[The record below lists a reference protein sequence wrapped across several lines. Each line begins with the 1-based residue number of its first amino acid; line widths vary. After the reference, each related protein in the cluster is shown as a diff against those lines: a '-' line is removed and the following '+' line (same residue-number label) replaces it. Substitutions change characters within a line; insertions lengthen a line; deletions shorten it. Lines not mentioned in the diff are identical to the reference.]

1 MRRFVSYEAPI
12 VEPPVEK
19 VPPRSARLDVILPFL
34 VVTVIWG
41 STWIII
47 RDQLSVVPASWS
59 VTYRF
64 VIAGVVMLGWAL
76 LRRESLRL
84 DARGWGFAVALGF
97 AQFVLNFNF
106 VYRAEQHITSG
117 VVAIVYA
124 LLLVPN
130 AILARIFL
138 GQRMGRQ
145 LLIGSAVAMA
155 GVALLFV
162 HEARLSDTG
171 PEAALTGI
179 GIAFLGVL
187 SASVA
192 NVMQATGTARAYPM
206 ATMLGWA
213 MLTGAAIDA
222 VFAWATTGPP
232 VIEPRWSYVI
242 GTLYLGVLG
251 SALAFT
257 IYFQLIRTIGPA
269 KAAYT
274 SVLIPVIAM
283 LLSTIFEGYRWSL
296 LAGAGAVLVLAGLVL
311 ALRARRPNR

>member
-1 MRRFVSYEAPI
+1 VRRFVSYKAPI
-12 VEPPVEK
+12 IEPPVEP
-19 VPPRSARLDVILPFL
+19 VPPRSTHLVVLIPFL

-41 STWIII
+41 STWIVI
-47 RDQLSVVPASWS
+47 RDQLSVVPPSWS

-64 VIAGVVMLGWAL
+64 AIAGIVILGWAL
-76 LRRESLRL
+76 LRRDSLRL
-84 DARGWGFAVALGF
+84 DLRGWAFAIALGF

-138 GQRMGRQ
+138 GQLMGRQ

-155 GVALLFV
+155 GVALLFL
-162 HEARLSDTG
+162 HEARLSDAG
-171 PEAALTGI
+171 PEQALIGI
-179 GIAFLGVL
+179 GIALLGVL

-192 NVMQATGTARAYPM
+192 NVMQAMKTAKAYPM
-206 ATMLGWA
+206 ATTLGWA

-222 VFAWATTGPP
+222 VWAWTTVGPP
-232 VIEPRWSYVI
+232 MIETRWSYI
-242 GTLYLGVLG
+242 AGTLYLGVFG

-296 LAGAGAVLVLAGLVL
+296 LAAAGAALVMAGLVL
-311 ALRARRPNR
+311 ALKARRPNR

>member
-1 MRRFVSYEAPI
+1 VNEAA
-12 VEPPVEK
+12 
-19 VPPRSARLDVILPFL
+19 PPRSARLSVLIPFL
-34 VVTVIWG
+34 IVTLIWG
-41 STWIII
+41 STWIVI

-59 VTYRF
+59 VSYRF
-64 VIAGVVMLGWAL
+64 TVAGVVMLGWAV

-84 DARGWGFAVALGF
+84 DARGWGFAAALGF

-138 GQRMGRQ
+138 GQLMGRQ

-155 GVALLFV
+155 GVALLFL
-162 HEARLSDTG
+162 HEARLSDAG
-171 PEAALTGI
+171 PEAALIGI

-192 NVMQATGTARAYPM
+192 NVMQATRTAKAYPM
-206 ATMLGWA
+206 AAMLGWA
-213 MLTGAAIDA
+213 MLIGAAIDA
-222 VFAWATTGPP
+222 GFAWVTTGPP
-232 VIEPRWSYVI
+232 VIEMRWGYVA

-296 LAGAGAVLVLAGLVL
+296 LAAGGAALVIVGLVL
-311 ALRARRPNR
+311 ALKARRPNR

>member
-1 MRRFVSYEAPI
+1 MDQ
-12 VEPPVEK
+12 PPQ
-19 VPPRSARLDVILPFL
+19 SARLTVLIPFL

-41 STWIII
+41 STWIVI
-47 RDQLSVVPASWS
+47 RDQLSVVPPSWS
-59 VTYRF
+59 VAYRF
-64 VIAGVVMLGWAL
+64 AVAGMVMLGWAL
-76 LRRESLRL
+76 LRRERLGL
-84 DARGWGFAVALGF
+84 DARGWGFAAALGF

-138 GQRMGRQ
+138 GQLMGRQ

-155 GVALLFV
+155 GVALLFL
-162 HEARLSDTG
+162 HEARLSDAG
-171 PEAALTGI
+171 PEAALIGI
-179 GIAFLGVL
+179 GIALLGVL

-192 NVMQATGTARAYPM
+192 NVMQATKTAKVYPM

-222 VFAWATTGPP
+222 AFALVTVGPP
-232 VIEPRWSYVI
+232 VIEMRWSYI
-242 GTLYLGVLG
+242 AGTLYLGVLG

-283 LLSTIFEGYRWSL
+283 LLSTVFEGYRWSL
-296 LAGAGAVLVLAGLVL
+296 LAVAGAAVVMIGLVL
-311 ALRARRPNR
+311 ALKARRPNR

>member
-1 MRRFVSYEAPI
+1 VNDAP
-12 VEPPVEK
+12 PPQ
-19 VPPRSARLDVILPFL
+19 SARLTVLIPFL
-34 VVTVIWG
+34 VVTLIWG
-41 STWIII
+41 STWIVI

-59 VTYRF
+59 VSYRF
-64 VIAGVVMLGWAL
+64 LVAGVVMLGWAL
-76 LRRESLRL
+76 LRRERL
-84 DARGWGFAVALGF
+84 GLDVRGWAFAVALGF

-130 AILARIFL
+130 AILARVFL
-138 GQRMGRQ
+138 GQLMGRQ

-155 GVALLFV
+155 GVALLFL
-162 HEARLSDTG
+162 HEARLSDAG
-171 PEAALTGI
+171 PEAALLGI
-179 GIAFLGVL
+179 GIALLGVL

-192 NVMQATGTARAYPM
+192 NVMQATKTARDYPM

-213 MLTGAAIDA
+213 MLSGAAIDA
-222 VFAWATTGPP
+222 VWAWATVGPP
-232 VIEPRWSYVI
+232 VIEPRLGYI
-242 GTLYLGVLG
+242 AGTLYLGVLG

-283 LLSTIFEGYRWSL
+283 LLSTLFEGYRWSL
-296 LAGAGAVLVLAGLVL
+296 LAGAGAVLVLIGLVL
-311 ALRARRPNR
+311 ALKARRPNR

>member
-1 MRRFVSYEAPI
+1 MQAP
-12 VEPPVEK
+12 K
-19 VPPRSARLDVILPFL
+19 STRLSVLIPFAL
-34 VVTVIWG
+34 VTLIWG
-41 STWIII
+41 STWIVI
-47 RDQLSVVPASWS
+47 RDQISVVPPAWS

-64 VIAGVVMLGWAL
+64 AVAGLVILGWAL
-76 LRRESLRL
+76 VRRNSLRL
-84 DARGWGFAVALGF
+84 DARGLLFAACLGV

-106 VYRAEQHITSG
+106 VYRAELHITSG

-145 LLIGSAVAMA
+145 LLIGSLVAMVGVGLLFLHESRLSEA
-155 GVALLFV
+155 GPGVALL
-162 HEARLSDTG
+162 
-171 PEAALTGI
+171 GI

-192 NVMQATGTARAYPM
+192 NVMQATRVAKAYPM
-206 ATMLGWA
+206 ATMLGWS
-213 MLTGAAIDA
+213 MLIGAAVDA
-222 VFAWATTGPP
+222 CFAWSMTGPP
-232 VIEPRWSYVI
+232 VIEMRWGYVL

-257 IYFQLIRTIGPA
+257 LYYQLIRTIGPA

-274 SVLIPVIAM
+274 SVLVPVIAM
-283 LLSTIFEGYRWSL
+283 LLSTIYEGYRWSL
-296 LAGAGAVLVLAGLVL
+296 LAAAGGALVMIGLVI

>member
-1 MRRFVSYEAPI
+1 MSEAA
-12 VEPPVEK
+12 
-19 VPPRSARLDVILPFL
+19 PPRSARLSVLIPFL
-34 VVTVIWG
+34 VVTLIWG

-47 RDQLSVVPASWS
+47 RDQLSVVPPSWS
-59 VTYRF
+59 VSYRF
-64 VIAGVVMLGWAL
+64 VVAGLVILGWGL
-76 LRRESLRL
+76 VRGDSLKL
-84 DARGWGFAVALGF
+84 DARGWGFAIALGF

-130 AILARIFL
+130 AIFARVFL
-138 GQRMGRQ
+138 GQLMGRQ

-155 GVALLFV
+155 GVALLFL
-162 HEARLSDTG
+162 HEARLSDAG
-171 PEAALTGI
+171 PEAALIGI
-179 GIAFLGVL
+179 GIALLGVL

-192 NVMQATGTARAYPM
+192 NVMQATKTAKAYPM
-206 ATMLGWA
+206 ATILGWA
-213 MLTGAAIDA
+213 MLSGAAIDA
-222 VFAWATTGPP
+222 GFAYATVGAP
-232 VIEPRWSYVI
+232 VIEMRWGYI
-242 GTLYLGVLG
+242 LGTLYLGVLG

-283 LLSTIFEGYRWSL
+283 LLSTIYEGYRWSL
-296 LAGAGAVLVLAGLVL
+296 LAMAGAALVMIGLVL
-311 ALRARRPNR
+311 ALKARRPNR

>member
-1 MRRFVSYEAPI
+1 MSDQ
-12 VEPPVEK
+12 PP
-19 VPPRSARLDVILPFL
+19 PQSARLSILIPFL
-34 VVTVIWG
+34 VVTLIWG
-41 STWIII
+41 STWIVI
-47 RDQLSVVPASWS
+47 RDQLSVVPPSWS
-59 VTYRF
+59 VSYRF
-64 VIAGVVMLGWAL
+64 VVAGIVILGWGL
-76 LRRESLRL
+76 VRGDSLKL

-130 AILARIFL
+130 AILARVFL
-138 GQRMGRQ
+138 GQLMGRQ

-155 GVALLFV
+155 GVALLFL
-162 HEARLSDTG
+162 HEARLSDAG
-171 PEAALTGI
+171 PEAALIGI
-179 GIAFLGVL
+179 GIALLGVL

-192 NVMQATGTARAYPM
+192 NVMQATKTAKAYPM
-206 ATMLGWA
+206 ATILGWA
-213 MLTGAAIDA
+213 MLSGAAIDA
-222 VFAWATTGPP
+222 VFAWTTVGPP
-232 VIEPRWSYVI
+232 VIEMRWGYVL
-242 GTLYLGVLG
+242 GTLYLGALG

-283 LLSTIFEGYRWSL
+283 LLSTLYEGYRWSL
-296 LAGAGAVLVLAGLVL
+296 LAVAGAVLVLIGLVL
-311 ALRARRPNR
+311 ALKARRPNR

>member
-1 MRRFVSYEAPI
+1 VDQPT
-12 VEPPVEK
+12 PQ
-19 VPPRSARLDVILPFL
+19 SARLSVLIPFL
-34 VVTVIWG
+34 VVTLIWG
-41 STWIII
+41 STWIVI
-47 RDQLSVVPASWS
+47 RDQLSVVPPSWS

-64 VIAGVVMLGWAL
+64 TVAGVVILGWAM
-76 LRRESLRL
+76 LRKDSLRL
-84 DARGWGFAVALGF
+84 DARGWAFAVALGF

-106 VYRAEQHITSG
+106 VYRAEQHVTSG

-138 GQRMGRQ
+138 GQLMGRQ

-155 GVALLFV
+155 GVALLFL
-162 HEARLSDTG
+162 HEARLSDAG
-171 PEAALTGI
+171 PEAALLGI
-179 GIAFLGVL
+179 GIALLGVL

-192 NVMQATGTARAYPM
+192 NVMQATRTAKAYPM

-222 VFAWATTGPP
+222 AFAWSTVGPP
-232 VIEPRWSYVI
+232 VIEMRWSYVA
-242 GTLYLGVLG
+242 GTLYLGIFG

-283 LLSTIFEGYRWSL
+283 LLSTLFEGYRWSL
-296 LAGAGAVLVLAGLVL
+296 LAGAGAALVIVGLVL
-311 ALRARRPNR
+311 ALKARRPNR

>member
-1 MRRFVSYEAPI
+1 MRRFTSFKAPI
-12 VEPPVEK
+12 IEPPVEP

-34 VVTVIWG
+34 VVTLIWG
-41 STWIII
+41 STWIVI
-47 RDQLSVVPASWS
+47 RDQLSVVPPSWS

-64 VIAGVVMLGWAL
+64 TVAGVVMLGWAL
-76 LRRESLRL
+76 LRREPLGL
-84 DARGWGFAVALGF
+84 DLRGWAFAIALGF

-130 AILARIFL
+130 ALLARAFL

-145 LLIGSAVAMA
+145 LLVGSAVAMA

-162 HEARLSDTG
+162 HEARLSDAG
-171 PEAALTGI
+171 PEQALLGI
-179 GIAFLGVL
+179 GIALLGVL

-192 NVMQATGTARAYPM
+192 NVMQATQTAKAYPM
-206 ATMLGWA
+206 AATLGWA
-213 MLTGAAIDA
+213 MLGGAAIDA
-222 VFAWATTGPP
+222 VWAWTTVGPP
-232 VIEPRWSYVI
+232 MIEPRWGYI
-242 GTLYLGVLG
+242 AGTLYLGIFG

-257 IYFQLIRTIGPA
+257 IYFQLIRVIGPA

-283 LLSTIFEGYRWSL
+283 LLSTLFEGYRWSL
-296 LAGAGAVLVLAGLVL
+296 LAGGGAALVVVGLVL
-311 ALRARRPNR
+311 ALKARRPNR